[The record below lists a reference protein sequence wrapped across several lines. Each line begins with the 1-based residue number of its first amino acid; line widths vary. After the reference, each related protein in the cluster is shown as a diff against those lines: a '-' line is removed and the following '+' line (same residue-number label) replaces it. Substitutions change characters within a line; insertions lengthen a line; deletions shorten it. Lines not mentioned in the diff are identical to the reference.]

1 MNLNIEMLKKL
12 ISEAID
18 ELSENQPEQ
27 KPAAVPSNKPA
38 GKEGLKDLE
47 TVEQFIR
54 DELTKYLEGTGS
66 GLKKRVMNAAGE
78 GKPSRVK
85 ARILTVIADSFGIS
99 AAETRQDLSSAGDQL
114 KGK

>member
-1 MNLNIEMLKKL
+1 MNLNREMLKKL

-27 KPAAVPSNKPA
+27 KPAAVASDKPA
-38 GKEGLKDLE
+38 DKEGLKNLE
-47 TVEQFIR
+47 TVEQKIR

-66 GLKKRVMNAAGE
+66 ALKKLVMINTQ
-78 GKPSRVK
+78 GKSSKMK
-85 ARILTVIADSFGIS
+85 ARMLTVIADSFGIS